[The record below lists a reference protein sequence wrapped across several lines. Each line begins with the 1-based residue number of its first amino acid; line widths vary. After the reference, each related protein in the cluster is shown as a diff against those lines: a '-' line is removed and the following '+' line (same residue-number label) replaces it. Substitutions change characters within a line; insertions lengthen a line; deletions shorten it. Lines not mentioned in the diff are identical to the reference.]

1 MDLQHL
7 ENWSE
12 GKPAVETVVQ
22 IWPVISG
29 VALIAAIL
37 IAWRSEI
44 TVRVRVLEEKVSTLF
59 EILNRK

>member
-29 VALIAAIL
+29 VVVVIALM

-44 TVRVRVLEEKVSTLF
+44 SVRVKVLEEKTQTLF
-59 EILNRK
+59 NLLNRK

>member
-1 MDLQHL
+1 MDIGDYSG
-7 ENWSE
+7 WSE
-12 GKPAVETVVQ
+12 GKPAVDTVVQ

-29 VALIAAIL
+29 VVFVIAIL

-59 EILNRK
+59 DILNRK

>member
-29 VALIAAIL
+29 VVFVIALM

-44 TVRVRVLEEKVSTLF
+44 SVRVKVLEEKTQTLF
-59 EILNRK
+59 NLLNRK

>member
-1 MDLQHL
+1 MDIGDYSGWA
-7 ENWSE
+7 E
-12 GKPAVETVVQ
+12 KDAAVDTVVQ

-29 VALIAAIL
+29 VVFIAAIL

-59 EILNRK
+59 DILNRK